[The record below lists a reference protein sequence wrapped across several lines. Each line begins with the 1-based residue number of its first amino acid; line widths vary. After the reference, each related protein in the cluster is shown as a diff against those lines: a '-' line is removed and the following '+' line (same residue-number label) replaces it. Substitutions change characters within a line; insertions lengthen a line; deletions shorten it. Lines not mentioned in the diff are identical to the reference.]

1 MPFRKGIRNAKPSS
15 PMSSHLTVS
24 KKTQKPKPN
33 PNIPHKISYLAIF
46 RCQSTQINHN
56 PSSNLFHCFSFLP
69 ANTFHMKRLYL
80 ESKRFHMGERFWFGC
95 NTNTPIQKVQQQLA
109 LDQHTW
115 LIEPIDKT
123 RIVDVTFMVS
133 LVIGTSVKWNGG
145 SSSRIQHFIKL
156 FVYLFYWK
164 TIKIHS
170 KQWLSWC
177 QLGWWIQNLYKWIL
191 CIHLKLLLL
200 ILMDLLLGPS
210 QENNCWQSIIKS
222 SPEFIISNWLKC
234 MLRHTWWW
242 HSTNLLHAHVVDSV
256 CFFLMCFTIEKG
268 WKHCQTMVLRLH

>member
-1 MPFRKGIRNAKPSS
+1 MDSQTCWMPNERNDRNQFKHCMPFWKGIRNAKPSS

-69 ANTFHMKRLYL
+69 ANAFHMKQLYL
-80 ESKRFHMGERFWFGC
+80 ESKRFRMGERFWFGC

-123 RIVDVTFMVS
+123 RFVDAIHGFISNRNVCEM
-133 LVIGTSVKWNGG
+133 NDG
-145 SSSRIQHFIKL
+145 SSSSSSIQHFIKL
-156 FVYLFYWK
+156 FVYLIYWK
-164 TIKIHS
+164 TIKIHF
-170 KQWLSWC
+170 KQWLGWC
-177 QLGWWIQNLYKWIL
+177 RLGWWIQNLSKWIL

-200 ILMDLLLGPS
+200 ILMDLLLGKS
-210 QENNCWQSIIKS
+210 QEK
-222 SPEFIISNWLKC
+222 
-234 MLRHTWWW
+234 
-242 HSTNLLHAHVVDSV
+242 
-256 CFFLMCFTIEKG
+256 
-268 WKHCQTMVLRLH
+268 